1 MSGSAGVRDATEPT
15 DGRQSWRLS
24 FHRLHKQGRPSE
36 QQRASIGD
44 PQARKELV
52 CAHAKRSQVKL
63 CQEPC
68 LLPVN
73 RINHAGQGEPN
84 VALLR
89 LKTSSLRQKQS
100 RLNTLCH
107 WTLWSLSPENGPIV
121 LTLSFVGHDPTR
133 TSIAEMGEHCTK
145 LPMIST
151 LGDTRRE
158 VIGPVF
164 RLRIN
169 HYSPSAAFAAALSPV
184 AALRDS
190 FSAGAKRNG
199 DDGKE
204 EGHDLR
210 PED

>member
-24 FHRLHKQGRPSE
+24 FHRQHKQGRPSE

-73 RINHAGQGEPN
+73 RINHAGQGESN

-107 WTLWSLSPENGPIV
+107 WTLWRP
-121 LTLSFVGHDPTR
+121 
-133 TSIAEMGEHCTK
+133 
-145 LPMIST
+145 
-151 LGDTRRE
+151 
-158 VIGPVF
+158 
-164 RLRIN
+164 
-169 HYSPSAAFAAALSPV
+169 
-184 AALRDS
+184 
-190 FSAGAKRNG
+190 
-199 DDGKE
+199 
-204 EGHDLR
+204 LR
-210 PED
+210 PARPDCAKHMDDTAERHYTEECQQAHVQGAVRNQ